1 MEKFKLTF
9 YPDNKTIEVEKGK
22 SILSASISAGV
33 YINSSCGGDG
43 VCGRC
48 KVILKKG
55 QVLTQPTGRISLEE
69 RKKGIY
75 LACLTT
81 AQSDLEIE
89 VPPESS
95 LDLEKLTAEEVD
107 LRLKGLYSESEEV
120 EPQESFFSEDIFV
133 RSPLATKL
141 YLELPP
147 PNLEDKIS
155 DLERL
160 YRQIRRVQDIPIMQA
175 GLANIRRLGELLRAA
190 DWKITV
196 TLGKRNGTTEIV
208 LIEPGNTSLKN
219 FGLAFDIGTTTISGQ
234 LVDLNSKKVLG
245 TKATYNKQA
254 SFGSDIITRIIYA
267 QEPDGLEKLHH
278 AVIDG
283 MNQMIQELIREHN
296 IDLNDVN
303 CVLCAGNTTMVHL
316 LLRVDPT
323 YIRREPYVPTANFVP
338 TIRASEAG
346 IKINPR
352 GLLSCIPGIS
362 SYVGGDVTAGVLAC
376 GLDNA
381 EDLSI
386 LIDIGT
392 NGEIVLGN
400 KDFMISAS
408 ASAGPAFEGSGV
420 SCGMRSS
427 RGAIQRV
434 KIVLEDFQ
442 VAYNTIG
449 TSSALSADGERSRT
463 IGEVKPRGI
472 CGSGY
477 IDAIAQML
485 VRGLLDK
492 DGKIKSIK
500 HKRIREGEFG
510 REFVLAFKEET
521 DAASDIV
528 ITEADIENI
537 KRSKAAIYSATSSLV
552 KHMDLDFSKV
562 KKFFIA
568 GGFGTYIDMNNAISI
583 GLLPDLERSK
593 FIFVGNSS
601 LAGARATLLSY
612 EAMKKANEIARKI
625 TYFELSVEPGYMDE
639 YMAALFFPHTDLS
652 KFPSVKV

>member
-1 MEKFKLTF
+1 MEKFKITF

-22 SILSASISAGV
+22 TILSAAISAGA

-55 QVLTQPTGRISLEE
+55 QVITQPSGRISLDE
-69 RKKGIY
+69 RRRGIY
-75 LACLTT
+75 LACLT
-81 AQSDLEIE
+81 AVQSDLEIE
-89 VPPESS
+89 IPPESRI
-95 LDLEKLTAEEVD
+95 DLEKLTQEEVD
-107 LRLKGLYSESEEV
+107 LRLRGFYSESEDV
-120 EPQESFFSEDIFV
+120 ESSTSILGDEIFV
-133 RSPLATKL
+133 HSPLATKL

-160 YRQIRRVQDIPIMQA
+160 YRQIRRIQDIPVMQT
-175 GLANIRRLGELLRAA
+175 GIANIRRLGELLRSA
-190 DWKITV
+190 DWKVTV

-208 LIEPGNTSLKN
+208 LVEPGDTSGRN
-219 FGLAFDIGTTTISGQ
+219 FGLCFDIGTTTISGQ
-234 LVDLNSKKVLG
+234 LVDLNTKKVLG

-267 QEPDGLEKLHH
+267 QEEDGLEKLHH

-283 MNQMIQELIREHN
+283 MNGMIQELIQEHN
-296 IDLNDVN
+296 IDLNDAN
-303 CVLCAGNTTMVHL
+303 CILCAGNTTMVHL
-316 LLRVDPT
+316 LLRVDPA

-338 TIRASEAG
+338 TVRAAEAG

-352 GLLSCIPGIS
+352 GLLSCVPGVS
-362 SYVGGDVTAGVLAC
+362 SYVGGDVTAGVLSC
-376 GLDNA
+376 GLDDE

-400 KDFMISAS
+400 REFLISAS

-420 SCGMRSS
+420 SCGMRAS
-427 RGAIQRV
+427 RQAIQKV
-434 KIVLEDFQ
+434 KITPGEFKVT
-442 VAYNTIG
+442 YNTIG
-449 TSSALSADGERSRT
+449 GA
-463 IGEVKPRGI
+463 KPVGI

-477 IDAIAQML
+477 IDIISEML
-485 VRGLLDK
+485 RVGLLDR
-492 DGKIKSIK
+492 DGKIKIK
-500 HKRIREGEFG
+500 ENRRIRDGESG
-510 REFVLAFKEET
+510 KEFVVVFKEE
-521 DAASDIV
+521 SESRLDIV

-537 KRSKAAIYSATSSLV
+537 KRAKAAIYSATSALV
-552 KHMDLDFSKV
+552 KHMDMEFSGI
-562 KKFFIA
+562 KKIFVA
-568 GGFGTYIDMNNAISI
+568 GGFGTCIDVKNAVSI
-583 GLLPDLERSK
+583 GLLPDLDISR

-601 LAGARATLLSY
+601 LAGARAILLSY
-612 EAMKKANEIARKI
+612 EAMKMAFDIAKKI

-639 YMAALFFPHTDLS
+639 YMAALFFPHTDLN

>member
-1 MEKFKLTF
+1 MEKFKVTF

-22 SILSASISAGV
+22 NILSGAISAGV

-55 QVLTQPTGRISLEE
+55 QVLTQPTGRISVEE

-81 AQSDLEIE
+81 IQSDLEVE
-89 VPPESS
+89 VPPESR
-95 LDLEKLTAEEVD
+95 LDLEKLSPQDID

-120 EPQESFFSEDIFV
+120 EPPESVLGEEIFV
-133 RSPLATKL
+133 HSPLATKL

-147 PNLEDKIS
+147 PDLEDKIS

-160 YRQIRRVQDIPIMQA
+160 YRQIRRIQDIPIMQA
-175 GLANIRRLGELLRAA
+175 GLANIRRLGELLRAS

-208 LIEPGNTSLKN
+208 LIEPGNTSHKN

-234 LVDLNSKKVLG
+234 LVDLNTKKVLG

-267 QEPDGLEKLHH
+267 QEQDGLEKLHH

-283 MNQMIQELIREHN
+283 MNQMIQELIHEHN

-323 YIRREPYVPTANFVP
+323 YIRREPYVPVANFVP
-338 TIRASEAG
+338 TIRAAEAG

-352 GLLSCIPGIS
+352 GLLSCVPGVS
-362 SYVGGDVTAGVLAC
+362 SYVGGDVAAGVLSC
-376 GLDNA
+376 GLDST

-400 KDFMISAS
+400 RDFLISAS
-408 ASAGPAFEGSGV
+408 ASAGPAFEGSGS

-427 RGAIQRV
+427 RGAIQKL
-434 KIVLEDFQ
+434 KITPGDFQ
-442 VAYNTIG
+442 VTYN
-449 TSSALSADGERSRT
+449 T

-477 IDAIAQML
+477 IDIIARML
-485 VRGLLDK
+485 RVGLLDK
-492 DGKIKSIK
+492 DGKIKTIK
-500 HKRIREGEFG
+500 HKRIRDGEYG
-510 REFVLAFKEET
+510 REFIVAFKKESDKT
-521 DAASDIV
+521 LDIV
-528 ITEADIENI
+528 VTEADIENL
-537 KRSKAAIYSATSSLV
+537 KRSKAAIYSATSALV
-552 KHMDLDFSKV
+552 KHMALDFSKI
-562 KKFFIA
+562 KKIFIA
-568 GGFGTYIDMNNAISI
+568 GGFGTYIDMDNAISI
-583 GLLPDLERSK
+583 GLLPDLDRSR
-593 FIFVGNSS
+593 FVFVGNSS
-601 LAGARATLLSY
+601 LAGARQILLSY
-612 EAMKKANEIARKI
+612 EAMKQANEIAKKI

-639 YMAALFFPHTDLS
+639 YIAALFFPHTDLS
-652 KFPSVKV
+652 LFPSLRI

>member
-1 MEKFKLTF
+1 MDKFKITF

-22 SILSASISAGV
+22 NILSAAISAGV

-81 AQSDLEIE
+81 IQSDLEIE
-89 VPPESS
+89 IPPESR
-95 LDLEKLTAEEVD
+95 LDLEKLTPEEID

-120 EPQESFFSEDIFV
+120 EAPESILGEEIFV
-133 RSPLATKL
+133 HSPLATKL

-147 PNLEDKIS
+147 PDLEDKIS

-160 YRQIRRVQDIPIMQA
+160 YRQIRRIQDIPIMQT
-175 GLANIRRLGELLRAA
+175 GLANIRRLGELLRGS

-208 LIEPGNTSLKN
+208 LIEPGNTSHKN

-267 QEPDGLEKLHH
+267 QEQDGLEKLHH

-283 MNQMIQELIREHN
+283 MNQMIQELIHEHN

-303 CVLCAGNTTMVHL
+303 CILSAGNTTMVHL

-323 YIRREPYVPTANFVP
+323 YIRREPYVPVANFVP

-352 GLLSCIPGIS
+352 GLLSCVPGIS
-362 SYVGGDVTAGVLAC
+362 SYVGGDVTAGVLSC
-376 GLDNA
+376 GLDSS
-381 EDLSI
+381 EDLSM

-400 KDFMISAS
+400 RDFLISAS

-427 RGAIQRV
+427 RGAIQKV
-434 KIVLEDFQ
+434 KIRPGDFQ
-442 VAYNTIG
+442 VSYNTIG
-449 TSSALSADGERSRT
+449 
-463 IGEVKPRGI
+463 EVRPVGI

-477 IDAIAQML
+477 IDIIAQL
-485 VRGLLDK
+485 LGTGLLDK
-492 DGKIKSIK
+492 NGKIKTIK
-500 HKRIREGEFG
+500 HKRIRNSEFG

-521 DAASDIV
+521 DSASDLV
-528 ITEADIENI
+528 ISEADIENI
-537 KRSKAAIYSATSSLV
+537 KRAKAAIYSAAATLV
-552 KHMDLDFSKV
+552 KHMGLDFSKI

-568 GGFGTYIDMNNAISI
+568 GGFGTYIDVANAVSI
-583 GLLPDLERSK
+583 GLLPDLERSR
-593 FIFVGNSS
+593 FVFVGNSS
-601 LAGARATLLSY
+601 LAGARQILLSY
-612 EAMKKANEIARKI
+612 EAMKQANEIAKKI
-625 TYFELSVEPGYMDE
+625 TYFELSVQPGYMDE
-639 YMAALFFPHTDLS
+639 YMAALFFPHTDLN
-652 KFPSVKV
+652 KFPSVSIKSNQ